1 MVKAAKAAAQF
12 VYQIP
17 ANIACERAFDCVI
30 GEGQK
35 QVGVDSREWSGA
47 GGKNPTPTRINSLA
61 LFNFF
66 FVHVGSLFT
75 DCTNSYVHR
84 LSKSLLDTGR
94 TSSPVPVTTFN
105 LANYCYFL
113 GGMVGIFADA
123 FL

>member
-47 GGKNPTPTRINSLA
+47 GGKNPTPTRINSLS
-61 LFNFF
+61 LFNSFSCMLGACSQT
-66 FVHVGSLFT
+66 VQTLPCT
-75 DCTNSYVHR
+75 DYPRASWIQAEPPLPYRSR
-84 LSKSLLDTGR
+84 L
-94 TSSPVPVTTFN
+94 FN
-105 LANYCYFL
+105 LANYCHFL
-113 GGMVGIFADA
+113 GEMVGIFANA